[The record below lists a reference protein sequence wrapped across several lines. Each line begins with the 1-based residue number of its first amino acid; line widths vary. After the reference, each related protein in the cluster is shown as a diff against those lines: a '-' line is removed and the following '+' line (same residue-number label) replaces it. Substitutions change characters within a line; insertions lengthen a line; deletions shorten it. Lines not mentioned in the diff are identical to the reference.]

1 MPRPHRAALTLFTA
15 LLGTTLSAAHAAQ
28 VTIPIRVTVRAV
40 CEVSRSDG
48 QILALRCTQDYRPS
62 DPRTLPELSGRLP
75 AGEWRLNASSDD
87 PMGGTLN
94 VYTRV
99 TTTGTTDATELVYY

>member
-1 MPRPHRAALTLFTA
+1 MPRPHRAALTPFTA

-40 CEVSRSDG
+40 CEVSLSDG
-48 QILALRCTQDYRPS
+48 QTLALRCTQDYRPI
-62 DPRTLPELSGRLP
+62 DPRTLPELFGRLP
-75 AGEWRLNASSDD
+75 AGEWRLNATSDA

-99 TTTGTTDATELVYY
+99 TTSTTDATELVYY